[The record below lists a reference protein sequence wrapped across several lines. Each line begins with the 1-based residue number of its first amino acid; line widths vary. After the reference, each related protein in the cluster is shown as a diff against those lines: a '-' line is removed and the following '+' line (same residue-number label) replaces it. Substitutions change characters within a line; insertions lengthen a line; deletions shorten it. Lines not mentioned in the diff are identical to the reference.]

1 MNRSISFLFSSLSV
15 LAFACT
21 AAPADQTPKT
31 NEAPVVTKTQMAG
44 QSLGAKQISLTF
56 DDGPGPRTLELGA
69 YLQQRGI
76 QGTFFVVGK
85 NVTDGGVLQ
94 ALRDQGHLVASHTF
108 DHKALPSLTSTDVVW
123 EISATHERIAP
134 YVDKNHL
141 LLRAPYGAWSGD
153 VAAAINASPYAAYVG
168 SIFWDV
174 GGALTASYGAD
185 WDCWGKGLAV
195 EDCGQRYVNEI
206 DAKGKGIVLMHDV
219 HGRTIDMVKW
229 MVPVLEAAGY
239 AFVRTDE
246 VPDIASALGGGGT
259 TPPTPKSDL
268 CATRQGR
275 YCARAIGGAADDNRL
290 VICDQG
296 VTVGTETC
304 AKGCK
309 EMPPGQPDVCA
320 DG

>member
-1 MNRSISFLFSSLSV
+1 MNRSITLLFASLSL

-21 AAPADQTPKT
+21 AAPAEEAPET
-31 NEAPVVTKTQMAG
+31 NEASVVTKGQMAG
-44 QSLGAKQISLTF
+44 QSLAAKQLSLTF
-56 DDGPGPRTLELGA
+56 DDGPGPRTLELGT

-76 QGTFFVVGK
+76 KGTFFMVGK
-85 NVTDGGVLQ
+85 NVTDGSVLR

-134 YVDKNHL
+134 YVDKNHF
-141 LLRAPYGAWSGD
+141 LLRAPYGAWNGD
-153 VAAAINASPYAAYVG
+153 VAAAINASPYTAYVG

-206 DAKGKGIVLMHDV
+206 DANGKGIVLMHDV
-219 HGRTIDMVKW
+219 HSRTIDMVKW
-229 MVPVLEAAGY
+229 MVPKLEAAGY
-239 AFVRTDE
+239 SFVRTDE
-246 VPDIASALGGGGT
+246 VPAIATALRGEA
-259 TPPTPKSDL
+259 TPPAPKNDL

-275 YCARAIGGAADDNRL
+275 FCARAIGGAANDNRVL
-290 VICDQG
+290 VCDQG
-296 VTVGTETC
+296 ETVGTETC
-304 AKGCK
+304 AKDCK

-320 DG
+320 D